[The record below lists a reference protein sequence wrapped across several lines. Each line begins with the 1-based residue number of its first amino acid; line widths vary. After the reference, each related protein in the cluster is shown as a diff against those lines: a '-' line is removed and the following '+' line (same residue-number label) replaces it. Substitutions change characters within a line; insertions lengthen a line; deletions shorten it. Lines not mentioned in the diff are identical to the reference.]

1 MKKVACFFTGG
12 YTESNAMQIFLKK
25 INDDIQLKQ
34 FCPNKTRKRKRPD
47 AECDLISEFSGL
59 TGKSLIQYLYH
70 YLDKH
75 KEEFADF
82 DAIIIEDDLDGAFGD
97 ERTKGDSSTFVSIR
111 NQAFEDHCNTIKTT
125 VREKLQKDDTF
136 PVIQFYAS
144 PEIETWF
151 LADWGNSFGSIYGP
165 KFLNILN
172 ANENQYF
179 RSRFQAYINANVL
192 KEYCEQLENYG
203 YFNGEY
209 LKLSEQIIC
218 SLDSFKVTI
227 ALQPGEISKQI
238 SERRELVYSK
248 RLHGD
253 IMLRQL
259 SPESVKIKCSTYF
272 SEAFTA
278 LKNL

>member
-1 MKKVACFFTGG
+1 
-12 YTESNAMQIFLKK
+12 MQIFLKK

>member
-1 MKKVACFFTGG
+1 
-12 YTESNAMQIFLKK
+12 MQIFLKK
-25 INDDIQLKQ
+25 INEGTQLKQ

-59 TGKSLIQYLYH
+59 TGGSLTQYVFH
-70 YLDKH
+70 YLDKY
-75 KEEFADF
+75 KEDFVDF

-97 ERTKGDSSTFVSIR
+97 ERTKGDKSTFVAIR
-111 NQAFEDHCNTIKTT
+111 NQAFENHCNFIQNT
-125 VREKLQKDDTF
+125 VREKLQKDNTF

-165 KFLNILN
+165 KVLNILS

-192 KEYCEQLENYG
+192 KEYCQFLENYG

-209 LKLSEQIIC
+209 YKLSDQIIC
-218 SLDSFKVTI
+218 SLDSFKVELAFRSEEI
-227 ALQPGEISKQI
+227 AKHISDN
-238 SERRELVYSK
+238 RNLLYSK
-248 RLHGD
+248 RLHGE
-253 IMLRQL
+253 IMLRQI
-259 SPESVKIKCSTYF
+259 SPETVMAKCSTYF
-272 SEAFTA
+272 AEAFA
-278 LKNL
+278 KLKNL